1 MYIIKE
7 VFKII
12 VPTFC
17 QDIIISIINSNLGK
31 KYYQMNEIVLDIYKN
46 IKYYNFE
53 SFFKKIKKRKNII
66 YTFSKIKKNIF
77 KIDKS
82 IDNIFGVFNKDS
94 ISNKIIDSIKSKNDL
109 LFSLRTFTNSNKKI
123 LIFRH

>member
-77 KIDKS
+77 KTDKS